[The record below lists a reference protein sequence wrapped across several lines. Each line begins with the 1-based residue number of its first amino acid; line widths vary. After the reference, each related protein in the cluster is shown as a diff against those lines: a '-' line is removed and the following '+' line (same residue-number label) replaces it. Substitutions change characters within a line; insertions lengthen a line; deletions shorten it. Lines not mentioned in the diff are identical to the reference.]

1 MKPIEKSQLAPGA
14 LLRHLLLGWLM
25 AATLEYLLLPQNLK
39 PLTQLQGIAQMS
51 LVRVLLFT
59 LCFGGALTF
68 LSVNYAA
75 FWRAERWM
83 FFGVFGLLS
92 ILALSASYT
101 TPFLL
106 LCLLILGILVI
117 YGLFGA
123 SAAQKTKNVP
133 RGGAL
138 PPVLEKNCPVYAILV
153 GLMALGFV
161 IAVSAWTVGR
171 YKTFSTPTFDFGIF
185 AQMFHNMK
193 ETGAPMT
200 TVERDGL
207 LSHFAVHVSPIYYLM
222 LPVYLLFP
230 SPVTL
235 QILQPVI
242 LASAVIPLWL
252 IGKRHG
258 MSQLLRTLLCAL
270 LLILPVTAGGNYY
283 DLHENCFLLPLLLW
297 LMYAVDRRSTVLTVI
312 FALLTLCVKEDA
324 AVYVAI
330 VGLYVLLRALT
341 DCPRGHK
348 KELWLGIGLLI
359 GALCWFMVVTWYL
372 RTYGDGVMTNRY
384 RNFNYDGSDSLIAV
398 IKATLMCPMK
408 TLFECVDK
416 EKLTYI
422 GQTVLPLMA
431 IPLFTRRFDR
441 YILLIPYILVNLMS
455 DYTYQHNI
463 LFQYNFGSTALLV
476 YLVAVNLADLRRKL
490 IPLCALMAAIFVSA
504 GFFFQNVAPQIQYY
518 STLYGQY
525 TPYYESVADAL
536 NTIPD
541 DASVTTHTFYGAYL
555 SERAVLYDLR
565 YCSKEHLLS
574 SDYVVI
580 RSNTEAEVDRFG
592 DFDALCALLEEQG
605 YTLRTQSGTLVI
617 YGK

>member
-1 MKPIEKSQLAPGA
+1 
-14 LLRHLLLGWLM
+14 M

-59 LCFGGALTF
+59 LCFGGAFTF
-68 LSVNYAA
+68 LSVNYSA
-75 FWRAERWM
+75 FWKTERWM

-123 SAAQKTKNVP
+123 STAQKTKNVP

-330 VGLYVLLRALT
+330 VGLYVLLRALS
-341 DCPRGHK
+341 DCPREHK

-490 IPLCALMAAIFVSA
+490 IPLCALTVAIFVSA

-592 DFDALCALLEEQG
+592 GFDALCALLEEQG

>member
-1 MKPIEKSQLAPGA
+1 MKPIKKSQLAPGT

-25 AATLEYLLLPQNLK
+25 AATLEYALLPQNLK

-51 LVRVLLFT
+51 LVRVLLFP
-59 LCFGGALTF
+59 LCFGGAFTF
-68 LSVNYAA
+68 LSVNYSA
-75 FWRAERWM
+75 FWKAERRM
-83 FFGVFGLLS
+83 FLGVFGLLS

-490 IPLCALMAAIFVSA
+490 IPLCALTAAIFVSA

-592 DFDALCALLEEQG
+592 GFDALCALLEEQG

>member
-1 MKPIEKSQLAPGA
+1 MKPIEKSQLVPGA

-25 AATLEYLLLPQNLK
+25 AATLEYALLPQNLK

-68 LSVNYAA
+68 LSVNYSA
-75 FWRAERWM
+75 FWKAERWM
-83 FFGVFGLLS
+83 FLGVFGLLS

-123 SAAQKTKNVP
+123 SAAQKTKNVS

-138 PPVLEKNCPVYAILV
+138 PPVLEKICPVYAISV

-341 DCPRGHK
+341 DCPSEHK

-490 IPLCALMAAIFVSA
+490 IPLCALTVAIFVST
-504 GFFFQNVAPQIQYY
+504 GYFFQNVAPQIQYY

-592 DFDALCALLEEQG
+592 GFDALCALLEEQG

>member
-1 MKPIEKSQLAPGA
+1 MKPIEKSQLASGT

-25 AATLEYLLLPQNLK
+25 AATLEYALLPQNLK

-59 LCFGGALTF
+59 LCFGGAFTF
-68 LSVNYAA
+68 LSVNYSA
-75 FWRAERWM
+75 FWKAERWM

-138 PPVLEKNCPVYAILV
+138 PPVLEKSCPVYAISV

-490 IPLCALMAAIFVSA
+490 IPLCALTVAIFVST
-504 GFFFQNVAPQIQYY
+504 GYFFQNVAPQIQYY

-592 DFDALCALLEEQG
+592 GFDALCALLEEQG

>member
-25 AATLEYLLLPQNLK
+25 AATLEYALLPQNLK

-59 LCFGGALTF
+59 LCFGGAFTF
-68 LSVNYAA
+68 LSVNYSA
-75 FWRAERWM
+75 FWKAERWM
-83 FFGVFGLLS
+83 FVGVFGLLS

-138 PPVLEKNCPVYAILV
+138 PPVLEKSCPVYAISV

-312 FALLTLCVKEDA
+312 FALLTMCVKEDA

-341 DCPRGHK
+341 DCPSEHK

-490 IPLCALMAAIFVSA
+490 IPLCALTVAIFVSA

-592 DFDALCALLEEQG
+592 GFDALCALLEEQG

>member
-1 MKPIEKSQLAPGA
+1 MKTIEKSQLTPRA
-14 LLRHLLLGWLM
+14 LVRHLLLSWLI

-59 LCFGGALTF
+59 LCGFGALTF
-68 LSVNYAA
+68 LSATYPG
-75 FWRAERWM
+75 FLKAEKWM
-83 FFGVFGLLS
+83 FAGVFALLS

-106 LCLLILGILVI
+106 LCLLILGILVV

-123 SAAQKTKNVP
+123 SAAPKKEKLL

-138 PPVLEKNCPVYAILV
+138 PPVLEKNSPVYGILV

-193 ETGAPMT
+193 ESGAPMT

-222 LPVYLLFP
+222 LPFYLLFP

-258 MSQLLRTLLCAL
+258 LSQLLRTLLCAL

-297 LMYAVDRRSTVLTVI
+297 LMYAVDRQSTLLTVI

-324 AVYVAI
+324 AVYVAV
-330 VGLYVLLRALT
+330 VGLYVFLRALIH
-341 DCPRGHK
+341 CPREHK
-348 KELWLGIGLLI
+348 KQLWTGMGLLV
-359 GALCWFMVVTWYL
+359 GALCWFAVVTWYL
-372 RTYGDGVMTNRY
+372 RTHGDGVMTNRY
-384 RNFNYDGSDSLIAV
+384 RNFNYDGSDSLISV

-422 GQTVLPLMA
+422 GQTVLPLLA

-455 DYTYQHNI
+455 DYTYQHSI
-463 LFQYNFGSTALLV
+463 LFQYNFGSTALLI
-476 YLVAVNLADLRRKL
+476 YLVAVNLSDLRRRL
-490 IPLCALMAAIFVSA
+490 IPLCALIAAIFVSA
-504 GFFFQNVAPQIQYY
+504 GFFFQTVAPQIEYY
-518 STLYGQY
+518 STLYGKY
-525 TPYYESVADAL
+525 APYYESVADAL
-536 NTIPD
+536 DTIPA

-555 SERAVLYDLR
+555 SERSVLYDLR

-580 RSNTEAEVDRFG
+580 RSNTDAEVDRFG
-592 DFDALCALLEEQG
+592 GFEALCALLEEQG